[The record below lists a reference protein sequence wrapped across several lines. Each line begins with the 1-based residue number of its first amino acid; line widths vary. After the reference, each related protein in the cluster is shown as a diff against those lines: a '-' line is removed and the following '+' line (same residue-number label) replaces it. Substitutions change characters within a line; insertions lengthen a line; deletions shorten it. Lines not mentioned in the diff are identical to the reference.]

1 MTRNREEWN
10 PSDRGDGRSTPPDS
24 APTPA
29 WVARRIASRPVPFS
43 DSEALDDS
51 SAEPPTEPYLESL
64 RALVPSAQSPL
75 PGWLHWL
82 ESTSIPATP
91 AVFGYSRPELH
102 PAVTVSEADSSNAG
116 VLPAETFAALLHDAR
131 SMVTALDLYC
141 DLLAEPGV
149 LVPAHRHYAD
159 ELRLVASSSRRLL
172 TQLDELAQLAPATQP
187 DALAITAPTPAN
199 EAVQLPHTQPDTH
212 LDTQPGPRLVPSR
225 SARFALRESVTSLAD
240 ELMALRNLLAALA
253 GPAITLG
260 LSLDGGYRP
269 IRMAS
274 DDLTRLLVNLVRN
287 AADAMPEGGHLQI
300 TLREVDHETGKRLEL
315 TVSDTGCGLPEGD
328 LEAIFA
334 PGYTTHL
341 DVADDLE
348 NPSHRGMGLSIVRA
362 LVTAAGGDI
371 HASNRPAS
379 PADVEEESASGA
391 VFQLVFPL
399 VE

>member
-1 MTRNREEWN
+1 MTRNHDEWN
-10 PSDRGDGRSTPPDS
+10 GPPNPDGRRAAAEA

-29 WVARRIASRPVPFS
+29 WVARRIAARPSERPGAGSAGSGENAENFAPAQTL
-43 DSEALDDS
+43 SEAHS
-51 SAEPPTEPYLESL
+51 EPL

-82 ESTSIPATP
+82 ESTAIPATP

-102 PAVTVSEADSSNAG
+102 PLRAESEEDLSDAG
-116 VLPAETFAALLHDAR
+116 SLPAETFAALLHDAR

-141 DLLAEPGV
+141 DLLDEPGV
-149 LVPAHRHYAD
+149 LTAAHRHYAA

-172 TQLDELAQLAPATQP
+172 AHLDEVAQATPSDAQAISALGPVDPAAQSTERLSAPA
-187 DALAITAPTPAN
+187 I
-199 EAVQLPHTQPDTH
+199 
-212 LDTQPGPRLVPSR
+212 QPGPRLVPSR
-225 SARFALRESVTSLAD
+225 SSRFALREPVASLAD
-240 ELMALRNLLAALA
+240 ELMAMRNLLAALA

-260 LSLDGGYRP
+260 LSLDGGYCP

-300 TLREVDHETGKRLEL
+300 TLRETGKYLEL
-315 TVSDTGCGLPEGD
+315 SVSDTGCGLPEGD

-341 DVADDLE
+341 DVSNDLE

-362 LVTAAGGDI
+362 LVNSAGGRI
-371 HASNRPAS
+371 HASNRPS
-379 PADVEEESASGA
+379 FPADVEEESTTGA
-391 VFQLVFPL
+391 IFQLVFPL